1 MLINCY
7 AEWIAG
13 DTEPGGIIMKL
24 RILRTHA
31 VVVAVAVAALPL
43 FTINA
48 AAQIAV
54 SSNDGKAIL
63 VNGVTTVPAN
73 PIDDTVTIINLGVSP
88 PKIIAELKAPSSVI
102 GPPQN
107 VAVAP
112 DESFALVA
120 SHMKLDPAD
129 PKKQVPDNRLSVID
143 LKAKPPAVIATLE
156 AGLGATGTA
165 INPTGTLALVA
176 NRNEGTVSI
185 FTISGN
191 KLSAAG
197 KIDFGDAKSGPSGV
211 AFTPDGKTVLV
222 TRDGDHRISILSV
235 DGSNVTDTK
244 RVMTG
249 GHRPYAV
256 QVSPKGDIAV
266 IGNQGANTGD
276 VMPVNVVDL
285 KGKAPRI
292 VNTVDVGQYVE
303 GLAFSD
309 DGNFL
314 AVIAQNGSSLAP
326 SHPFYNDHGLLVVFS
341 VNGTTLTKV
350 AEVKIGQW
358 PQGVAWSRDGK
369 TLLAQSMVDNAL
381 AVVSFDGKSLNVTGQ
396 VKVTGGPD
404 GIRTAGR

>member
-1 MLINCY
+1 
-7 AEWIAG
+7 
-13 DTEPGGIIMKL
+13 MKL
-24 RILRTHA
+24 RISRTK
-31 VVVAVAVAALPL
+31 VVMVAVAIAAVPL
-43 FTINA
+43 LSINA

-63 VNGVTTVPAN
+63 VNGVNTVPAN
-73 PIDDTVTIINLGVSP
+73 PVDDTVTIINLGVSP
-88 PKIIAELKAPSSVI
+88 PKIIADLKAPSSVV

-120 SHMKLDPAD
+120 SNMKLDPAD

-143 LKAKPPAVIATLE
+143 LKAQPPAVMATLE

-165 INPTGTLALVA
+165 INPAGTLALVA

-185 FTISGN
+185 FTITGN

-197 KIDFGDAKSGPSGV
+197 KIDFGDPKSGPSAV
-211 AFTPDGKTVLV
+211 AFTPDGKTALV

-235 DGSNVTDTK
+235 DGSTVTDTK
-244 RVMTG
+244 RIMTG
-249 GHRPYAV
+249 GFRPYV
-256 QVSPKGDIAV
+256 VEVSPKGDIAV
-266 IGNQGANTGD
+266 VGNQGANAGD
-276 VMPVNVVDL
+276 IMPVNVVDL

-303 GLAFSD
+303 GIAFSD

-350 AEVKIGQW
+350 GEVKIGQW

-381 AVVSFDGKSLNVTGQ
+381 ATVSFDGKNLNVTGQ
-396 VKVTGGPD
+396 LKVTGGPD

>member
-1 MLINCY
+1 
-7 AEWIAG
+7 
-13 DTEPGGIIMKL
+13 MKL
-24 RILRTHA
+24 RISRTK
-31 VVVAVAVAALPL
+31 VVMVAVAIAAVPL
-43 FTINA
+43 LSINA

-63 VNGVTTVPAN
+63 VNGVNTVPAN
-73 PIDDTVTIINLGVSP
+73 PVDDTVTIINLGVSP
-88 PKIIAELKAPSSVI
+88 PKIFAELKAPSSVV

-112 DESFALVA
+112 DESYALVA
-120 SHMKLDPAD
+120 SNMKLDPAD

-143 LKAKPPAVIATLE
+143 LKARPPAVIATLE

-165 INPTGTLALVA
+165 INPAGTLALVA

-185 FTISGN
+185 FTITGN

-197 KIDFGDAKSGPSGV
+197 KIDFGDPKSGPSAV
-211 AFTPDGKTVLV
+211 AFTPDGKTALV

-235 DGSNVTDTK
+235 DGSTVTDTK
-244 RVMTG
+244 RIMTG
-249 GHRPYAV
+249 GFRPYV
-256 QVSPKGDIAV
+256 VEVSPKGDIAV
-266 IGNQGANTGD
+266 VGNQGANAGD
-276 VMPVNVVDL
+276 IMPVNVVDL

-303 GLAFSD
+303 GIAFSD

-350 AEVKIGQW
+350 GEVKIGQW

-381 AVVSFDGKSLNVTGQ
+381 ATVSFDGKNLNVTGQ
-396 VKVTGGPD
+396 LKVTGGPD

>member
-1 MLINCY
+1 
-7 AEWIAG
+7 
-13 DTEPGGIIMKL
+13 MKL
-24 RILRTHA
+24 RISRTK
-31 VVVAVAVAALPL
+31 VVMVAVAIAAVPL
-43 FTINA
+43 LSINA

-63 VNGVTTVPAN
+63 VNGVNTVPAN
-73 PIDDTVTIINLGVSP
+73 PVDDTVTIINLGVSP
-88 PKIIAELKAPSSVI
+88 PKIIADLKAPSSVV

-120 SHMKLDPAD
+120 SNMKLDPAD

-143 LKAKPPAVIATLE
+143 LKARPPAVIATLE

-165 INPTGTLALVA
+165 INPAGTLALVA

-185 FTISGN
+185 FTITGN

-197 KIDFGDAKSGPSGV
+197 KIDFGDPKSGPSAV
-211 AFTPDGKTVLV
+211 AFTPDGKTALV

-235 DGSNVTDTK
+235 DGSTVTDTK
-244 RVMTG
+244 RIMTG
-249 GHRPYAV
+249 GFRPYV
-256 QVSPKGDIAV
+256 VEVSPKGDIAV
-266 IGNQGANTGD
+266 VGNQGANAGD
-276 VMPVNVVDL
+276 IMPVNVVDL

-303 GLAFSD
+303 GIAFSD

-350 AEVKIGQW
+350 GEVKIGQW

-381 AVVSFDGKSLNVTGQ
+381 ATVSFDGKNLNVTGQ
-396 VKVTGGPD
+396 LKVTGGPD

>member
-1 MLINCY
+1 
-7 AEWIAG
+7 
-13 DTEPGGIIMKL
+13 MKL
-24 RILRTHA
+24 RISIMQA
-31 VVVAVAVAALPL
+31 VVVAIATAALPL
-43 FTINA
+43 FSIIA

-54 SSNDGKAIL
+54 SSNDGKAVL
-63 VNGVTTVPAN
+63 VNGVATVPDN

-88 PKIIAELKAPSSVI
+88 PKIVAELKAPSSVV

-120 SHMKLDPAD
+120 SNMKLNPAD

-143 LKAKPPAVIATLE
+143 LKAKPSAVIATLE

-165 INPTGTLALVA
+165 INPVGTLALVA
-176 NRNEGTVSI
+176 NRNEGTISI

-197 KIDFGDAKSGPSGV
+197 KIDFGDPKSGPSGV

-222 TRDGDHRISILSV
+222 TRDGDHRISVLSV
-235 DGSNVTDTK
+235 EGSAVTDTK
-244 RVMTG
+244 RIMTG

-276 VMPVNVVDL
+276 IMPVNVVDL

-303 GLAFSD
+303 GVAFSD

-341 VNGTTLTKV
+341 VKGTKLEKLG
-350 AEVKIGQW
+350 EVKIGKW
-358 PQGVAWSRDGK
+358 PQGVAWSHDGK

-381 AVVSFDGKSLNVTGQ
+381 AVVSFNGKSVKVTGQ
-396 VKVTGGPD
+396 LKVTGGPD
-404 GIRTAGR
+404 GIRTAGH

>member
-1 MLINCY
+1 
-7 AEWIAG
+7 
-13 DTEPGGIIMKL
+13 MKL
-24 RILRTHA
+24 RISRTKA
-31 VVVAVAVAALPL
+31 VMVAVAIAAVPL
-43 FTINA
+43 LSINA

-54 SSNDGKAIL
+54 SSIDGKAIL
-63 VNGVTTVPAN
+63 VNGVNTVPAN
-73 PIDDTVTIINLGVSP
+73 PVDDTVTIINLGVSP
-88 PKIIAELKAPSSVI
+88 PKIIADLKAPSSVV

-120 SHMKLDPAD
+120 SNMKLDPAD

-143 LKAKPPAVIATLE
+143 LKARPPAVIATLE

-165 INPTGTLALVA
+165 INPAGTLALVA

-185 FTISGN
+185 FTITGN

-197 KIDFGDAKSGPSGV
+197 KIDFGDPKSGPSAV
-211 AFTPDGKTVLV
+211 AFTPDGKTALV

-235 DGSNVTDTK
+235 DGSTVTDTK
-244 RVMTG
+244 RIMTG
-249 GHRPYAV
+249 GFRPYV
-256 QVSPKGDIAV
+256 VEVSPKGDIAV
-266 IGNQGANTGD
+266 VGNQGANAGD
-276 VMPVNVVDL
+276 IMPVNVVDL

-303 GLAFSD
+303 GIAFSD

-350 AEVKIGQW
+350 GEVKIGQW

-381 AVVSFDGKSLNVTGQ
+381 ATVSFDGKNLNVTGQ
-396 VKVTGGPD
+396 LKVTGGPD

>member
-1 MLINCY
+1 
-7 AEWIAG
+7 
-13 DTEPGGIIMKL
+13 MKL
-24 RILRTHA
+24 RTLIMQA
-31 VVVAVAVAALPL
+31 VVVAIATAALPL
-43 FTINA
+43 FSLNA

-54 SSNDGKAIL
+54 SSNDGKAVL
-63 VNGVTTVPAN
+63 VNGVATVPAN

-88 PKIIAELKAPSSVI
+88 PKIIAELKAPSSVV

-120 SHMKLDPAD
+120 SHMKLDAAD

-156 AGLGATGTA
+156 VGLGATGTA
-165 INPTGTLALVA
+165 INSAGTLALVA

-197 KIDFGDAKSGPSGV
+197 KIDFGDPKSGPSGV
-211 AFTPDGKTVLV
+211 AFTPDGKTAFV

-276 VMPVNVVDL
+276 IMPVNVVDL

-303 GLAFSD
+303 GVAFSD

-341 VNGTTLTKV
+341 VKGTKLEKLG
-350 AEVKIGQW
+350 EVKIGKW
-358 PQGVAWSRDGK
+358 PQGVAWSHDGK

-381 AVVSFDGKSLNVTGQ
+381 AVVSFNGKSLKVTGQ
-396 VKVTGGPD
+396 LKVTGGPE
-404 GIRTAGR
+404 GIRTAGH

>member
-1 MLINCY
+1 MTPRISLIQ
-7 AEWIAG
+7 AVIIAIA
-13 DTEPGGIIMKL
+13 T
-24 RILRTHA
+24 
-31 VVVAVAVAALPL
+31 AALPL
-43 FTINA
+43 FSINA

-54 SSNDGKAIL
+54 SSNDGKAVL
-63 VNGVTTVPAN
+63 VNGVVTVSAN
-73 PIDDTVTIINLGVSP
+73 PIDDTVAIINLGVSP
-88 PKIIAELKAPSSVI
+88 PKIIAELKAPSSVV

-120 SHMKLDPAD
+120 SNMKLDAAD

-143 LKAKPPAVIATLE
+143 LKVKPPAVIATLE

-165 INPTGTLALVA
+165 INPAGTLALVA

-197 KIDFGDAKSGPSGV
+197 KIDFGDPKSGPSAV
-211 AFTPDGKTVLV
+211 AFTPDGKTALV

-276 VMPVNVVDL
+276 IMPVNVVDL

-303 GLAFSD
+303 GIAFSD

-314 AVIAQNGSSLAP
+314 AVISQNGSSLAP

-341 VNGTTLTKV
+341 VKGTKLEKLG
-350 AEVKIGQW
+350 EVKIGKW
-358 PQGVAWSRDGK
+358 PQGVAWSHDDK

-381 AVVSFDGKSLNVTGQ
+381 AVVSFNGKSLKVTGQ
-396 VKVTGGPD
+396 LKVTGGPD
-404 GIRTAGR
+404 GIRTAGH